1 MLASVWYSWL
11 LKEYSESEYEILI
24 KKILLP
30 IDGSNASIKAA
41 KYAIKIAKQ
50 EKAQLICIHAI
61 PNPETIYGFSKP
73 AIILESFYEEGKK
86 VGERWFTNVKS
97 LAMREG
103 VEIRTDIILDVTSIA
118 EAILQYAIDANVDVI
133 VMGTSGKTGLKRFL
147 VGSVANG
154 VVLYAHCPVFV
165 IR

>member
-61 PNPETIYGFSKP
+61 
-73 AIILESFYEEGKK
+73 ILESFYEEGKK

-118 EAILQYAIDANVDVI
+118 EAIL
-133 VMGTSGKTGLKRFL
+133 
-147 VGSVANG
+147 
-154 VVLYAHCPVFV
+154 
-165 IR
+165 